1 MGPMSCEAHIMTP
14 DAIARVK
21 ASYDTLARD
30 ALALSSRFYEEMFH
44 ASPKLRPLFPADLS
58 ALQGHFEAALSLVV
72 RNLHEM
78 SALAQPLRDL
88 GAAHIAWGAR
98 PDDYL
103 VAREA
108 LIAAI
113 RSRSA
118 AWDETLERDWRAA
131 ITAIIVPMLEGAAV
145 ETAVAAERLSLG
157 AEGDQ
162 RIDASGAPGGDQ
174 AGRDRQDGQ

>member
-1 MGPMSCEAHIMTP
+1 
-14 DAIARVK
+14 
-21 ASYDTLARD
+21 
-30 ALALSSRFYEEMFH
+30 
-44 ASPKLRPLFPADLS
+44 
-58 ALQGHFEAALSLVV
+58 LSLVV